1 MLSAARA
8 KGRIAILALIA
19 AASLPLFEQRGATAK
34 GAFETH
40 LDIGKEYLVRGG
52 YENAVRELSK
62 AVKLSPGNSQ
72 ALIERGTAYNQLK
85 QYDRAIADLTGA
97 IKADSKSS
105 LAYNNRG
112 VSYFRSGRAA
122 LALKDFNKAIELKPL
137 DPYANLNYG
146 GAALCAGQGH
156 LGAARLES
164 WLEKVSWKDRYTG
177 HAAVLAILNRR
188 QAGQKKEE
196 SELLARSIKR
206 VNRLDWPYPFL
217 LYLDGKRKAD
227 EMLES
232 VKDSDYETTQARCFL
247 ALAQQFGGAAAR
259 ARESFDWVR
268 RYGDRTSLEYWIA
281 RALEK
286 H

>member
-1 MLSAARA
+1 MLSAAQNKRL
-8 KGRIAILALIA
+8 IAILALIA
-19 AASLPLFEQRGATAK
+19 AASLTLIDQRGSTAE

-62 AVKLSPGNSQ
+62 AIKLSPGNSL

-85 QYDRAIADLTGA
+85 DYDRAIVDLTGA

-112 VSYFRSGRAA
+112 VSYFRSGREA
-122 LALKDFNKAIELKPL
+122 LALKDFNKAIELTPL

-146 GAALCAGQGH
+146 GAALCAGQGDR
-156 LGAARLES
+156 GAARLES
-164 WLEKVSWKDRYTG
+164 WLENVSWKNRYTG

-206 VNRLDWPYPFL
+206 VNRLEWPYPFL
-217 LYLDGKRKAD
+217 LYLDGKKKAD
-227 EMLES
+227 QMLES
-232 VKDSDYETTQARCFL
+232 AKDSDYETTQARCFL
-247 ALAQQFGGAAAR
+247 ALSQQYGGAAAK
-259 ARESFDWVR
+259 ARESFAWVR
-268 RYGDRTSLEYWIA
+268 RYGDKTSLEYWIA
-281 RALEK
+281 RALDK